1 MTIELRDIITALSV
15 LVAVMGMLL
24 VNRNAKR
31 ALRPAA
37 ENTDLTRIRDLRH
50 EIKET
55 RDELDRAKA
64 QVTQLTI
71 QVQEATDA
79 VRAAY
84 RERNDAALEA
94 HRERMEMIRYARMP
108 GMDIERWLDRFET
121 APALGDGGE

>member
-15 LVAVMGMLL
+15 LVAIAGMLL

-79 VRAAY
+79 VRTAY
-84 RERNDAALEA
+84 RERNDAAFEA
-94 HRERMEMIRYARMP
+94 HRERMEMIRYAQMP
-108 GMDIERWLDRFET
+108 GMDIKRWLDRFEG
-121 APALGDGGE
+121 PAALSDRG